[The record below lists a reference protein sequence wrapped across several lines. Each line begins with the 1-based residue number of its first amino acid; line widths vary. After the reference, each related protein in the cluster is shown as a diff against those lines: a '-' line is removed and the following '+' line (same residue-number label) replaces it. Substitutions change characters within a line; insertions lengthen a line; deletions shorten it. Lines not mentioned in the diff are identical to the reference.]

1 MEEDLDLL
9 LLKCQGAL
17 KELDNENFVNP
28 WEVSDA
34 SEFLR
39 YICPECDHNSR
50 SLEKF
55 SSHALAEHP
64 KSARLFDKVAECSAK
79 DHKNMINILENV
91 DNIEDDFDKLA
102 ETIWEGSIMNNS
114 HKNNKNNTKNNNS
127 ENSDENFKK
136 FASNM
141 VKQELKRSKPV
152 SIMNK
157 DEETFYEKLQKYMDD
172 GDMKTVPPQISKNKS
187 ATKSVNL
194 KPEQVLFDADQHAIP
209 AAEDIE
215 DLEDIVNDHIPYIQN
230 VVELNNQGKGKYL
243 FDQIFEIIKIPVLFI
258 MIIFLFFRC

>member
-1 MEEDLDLL
+1 
-9 LLKCQGAL
+9 
-17 KELDNENFVNP
+17 
-28 WEVSDA
+28 
-34 SEFLR
+34 
-39 YICPECDHNSR
+39 
-50 SLEKF
+50 
-55 SSHALAEHP
+55 
-64 KSARLFDKVAECSAK
+64 
-79 DHKNMINILENV
+79 
-91 DNIEDDFDKLA
+91 
-102 ETIWEGSIMNNS
+102 
-114 HKNNKNNTKNNNS
+114 
-127 ENSDENFKK
+127 
-136 FASNM
+136 M

-157 DEETFYEKLQKYMDD
+157 DEETFYQKLQKYMDD
-172 GDMKTVPPQISKNKS
+172 GDMKTVPPQISKNK
-187 ATKSVNL
+187 ATTNSVNL